1 MAPSAILDACVLVNF
16 SLCDT
21 LLRMAEPPELYEP
34 RWSEEIM
41 AETVRNL
48 ESKLKWPPSLTTYFE
63 SQVRAHFADAWVTGY
78 EPLIPRMTNDPK
90 DRHVMA
96 AAVQCSAPI
105 IVTLNLRHFRPEHL
119 NPWGIVALDPDTFLI
134 DLYRQES
141 EIVRAKL
148 AEQAADRRRRL
159 PELLQILKPA
169 LPNFVALIS

>member
-1 MAPSAILDACVLVNF
+1 
-16 SLCDT
+16 
-21 LLRMAEPPELYEP
+21 
-34 RWSEEIM
+34 
-41 AETVRNL
+41 
-48 ESKLKWPPSLTTYFE
+48 
-63 SQVRAHFADAWVTGY
+63 
-78 EPLIPRMTNDPK
+78 MTNDPK